1 MEEKNKKEVIRNLKE
16 QILFFNQQIDKKKEI
31 IKELERVENIIKN
44 Q

>member
-16 QILFFNQQIDKKKEI
+16 QILFLNHQVEKKKEI